1 MSCATRVK
9 HGLSVTFKMLQ
20 MRGSSRAQ
28 LCSRTAEQSGGLE
41 GGCGEGEV
49 PASVRNKAPVSIVNQ
64 SSVLGRC
71 EGAAGKHQPTVC
83 PKPCPCNPNLPA
95 GVLRCRRAALEEPYG
110 SSWRGSPQLP
120 ATL

>member
-1 MSCATRVK
+1 MKRA
-9 HGLSVTFKMLQ
+9 SVTFKMLQ
-20 MRGSSRAQ
+20 MGSSRAQ

-41 GGCGEGEV
+41 GGYREGEV

-64 SSVLGRC
+64 SSVLGQC

-95 GVLRCRRAALEEPYG
+95 GVLWCRRAALKELKAAAGEVPL
-110 SSWRGSPQLP
+110 SSLRLCDFGE
-120 ATL
+120 A